1 VPVVIYLRGRLERL
15 QPELLLPP
23 AQRPEWDEVSSGL
36 LPYTTSPF
44 PAEAP

>member
-1 VPVVIYLRGRLERL
+1 MVIYLRGRLEML